1 MSGNREEL
9 LNSIKEQGDLV
20 RQLKAAKEPKERID
34 EEVAKLLALKAKLSG
49 EENASSQK
57 FTLKTPKGTRDYN
70 PQQMALRQ
78 GVLDK
83 IVAVFK
89 KHGAESIDTPV
100 FELKEVLTGKYGED
114 SKLIYDLK
122 DQGGEILSLRYDLTV
137 PLARYLAMSKIS
149 SIKRYHIAKVY
160 RRDNPAMTRGR
171 YREFYQCDF
180 DIAGT
185 YDPMLPDAECVK
197 IVVEILEALQVGDFV
212 VKLNHRLLL
221 DGMFEACGVP
231 SDKFRSICSAVDK
244 LDKSPWADVRKEM
257 IEEKGLNDAAADLIG
272 TYVQLSG
279 GTDLVDKLLQD
290 DRLKSV
296 KSAVKGLEEMKLL
309 LQYCKVLGVEK
320 NVLFDLSL
328 ARGLDYYTGVIYECV
343 LKSDAP
349 VDSSGEQ
356 GTIGSV
362 AGGGRYDNLVGMFD
376 PKKKQVPCVGVSI
389 GVERIFS
396 LLEARQNAQG
406 LKVRTTEIEVYV
418 ASAHKGLH
426 EKRLKII
433 SSLWDKGIKAEH
445 SYKTNPKLLAQLQH
459 CEENGIPLAIVLG
472 DSELERGVVKLREV
486 TTRKEDEVKLE
497 DLADEIIR
505 RLRS

>member
-1 MSGNREEL
+1 MYF
-9 LNSIKEQGDLV
+9 Q
-20 RQLKAAKEPKERID
+20 
-34 EEVAKLLALKAKLSG
+34 
-49 EENASSQK
+49 
-57 FTLKTPKGTRDYN
+57 
-70 PQQMALRQ
+70 
-78 GVLDK
+78 
-83 IVAVFK
+83 
-89 KHGAESIDTPV
+89 
-100 FELKEVLTGKYGED
+100 
-114 SKLIYDLK
+114 
-122 DQGGEILSLRYDLTV
+122 
-137 PLARYLAMSKIS
+137 
-149 SIKRYHIAKVY
+149 
-160 RRDNPAMTRGR
+160 
-171 YREFYQCDF
+171 
-180 DIAGT
+180 
-185 YDPMLPDAECVK
+185 
-197 IVVEILEALQVGDFV
+197 
-212 VKLNHRLLL
+212 
-221 DGMFEACGVP
+221 
-231 SDKFRSICSAVDK
+231 
-244 LDKSPWADVRKEM
+244 SPWADVRKEM

-396 LLEARQNAQG
+396 LLEARQNAQRV
-406 LKVRTTEIEVYV
+406 KVRTTEIEVYV

-433 SSLWDKGIKAEH
+433 SSLWDKGIKVSSLESCSFAFAKNDANELQMHNTFILNKFIHSQAEH